1 MTITLP
7 DELISAL
14 ASIYI
19 DIEERPMG
27 QIRMVVIERTK
38 TDDFEIVDG
47 YGVTLQEAAWALER
61 NAEDWLR
68 ELTEVQP

>member
-1 MTITLP
+1 VTITLP